1 MLITFSKS
9 PDDIYTYLV
18 FICNQKIV
26 GLLAQRRKGKKKQK
40 ILAFEKLKKKKLRS
54 WIFLKAKYLKVLV
67 EYIQNFN
74 TFVKRRRKE

>member
-26 GLLAQRRKGKKKQK
+26 GLLAQRRKGKKKTEN
-40 ILAFEKLKKKKLRS
+40 ISIWEAKKKKIEKL
-54 WIFLKAKYLKVLV
+54 
-67 EYIQNFN
+67 NF
-74 TFVKRRRKE
+74 FKG